1 MARKRELLEVPE
13 QLDEARFWSVVGSQ
27 ESDVVEFK
35 ESIPKPTQLQ
45 EPLVAFANSQG
56 GMVVLGVS
64 SGRPH
69 KVIGVNWAQDHEE
82 RVQDALRSTQPPLAA
97 TVAKSAVDGKTVV
110 FVQVERP
117 EAGWIHTSNGR
128 LLIRAGPTNRALV
141 GEDLARFIKE
151 RGSLPPEDEAVRGV
165 GIDDLDPAALRTY
178 LQERLAR
185 SRIKVAPALNDV
197 GLTNE
202 DGQVR
207 LATLLLFGKE
217 PQASARRLGIV
228 FMRMEGSVGAGAK
241 LRERIELTGPLPGL
255 VADADRLIYREMRRD
270 AVIRGLIREE
280 VPEFPP
286 PATREALLNAVG
298 HRDYSLRGSAVEVR
312 LFDDALEIE
321 SPGTLPAHVT
331 VDNLRDVQYS
341 RNPRIMDAFE
351 RLHLVEEAGTGIDR
365 MIQEM
370 EDALL
375 DPPQFEEKSA
385 SFVVRLRGTSVFLAE
400 DRLWIGDLADIPL
413 SSDAKLALVY
423 ARRNGHITNEQLRN
437 LRHLDRDASR
447 AVLQDLVARDLLR
460 VVGRGRGARY
470 VLGDIAAQ
478 AHARATV
485 PQQFATILSHAERA
499 GSVANADVRG
509 LLGIDRDEARELLA
523 ELTRLGYL
531 EAVGERRGRRY
542 LPTPAAQGPT

>member
-1 MARKRELLEVPE
+1 MARKRELLEIPE
-13 QLDEARFWSVVGSQ
+13 ELDEVRFWSLVGSQ
-27 ESDVVEFK
+27 ESGVVEFK
-35 ESIPKPTQLQ
+35 EDVPKPSQLQ
-45 EPLVAFANSQG
+45 DPLVGFANSQG

-64 SGRPH
+64 AGRPH
-69 KVIGVNWAQDHEE
+69 RLLGVRWTQEQEE
-82 RVQDALRSTQPPLAA
+82 RVQETLRHTQPPLSASVAA
-97 TVAKSAVDGKTVV
+97 SAVDGKTVV
-110 FVQVERP
+110 FIQVERP
-117 EAGWIHTSNGR
+117 ETGWLHTSNGR

-151 RGSLPPEDEAVRGV
+151 RGSLPPEDDAVRGV
-165 GIDDLDPAALRTY
+165 GIDALDPDAIRAY
-178 LQERLAR
+178 LKERLGR
-185 SRIKVAPALNDV
+185 SRINVASALKDV

-202 DGQVR
+202 NGQLR

-217 PQASARRLGIV
+217 PQTNTRRFGIV
-228 FMRMEGSVGAGAK
+228 FMRMEGSLDGGAK
-241 LRERIELTGPLPGL
+241 LRERTELTGALPAL

-270 AVIRGLIREE
+270 AVVRGLIREA

-286 PATREALLNAVG
+286 LVIREALLNAVG
-298 HRDYSLRGSAVEVR
+298 HRDYSLRGAAIQVR

-321 SPGTLPAHVT
+321 SPGTLPAYVT
-331 VDNLRDVQYS
+331 VDNLREEQYS

-351 RLHLVEEAGTGIDR
+351 RLRLVEEAGSGIDR

-375 DPPQFEEKSA
+375 DPPQFQEKSS

-400 DRLWIGDLADIPL
+400 DRLWIADLADIPL

-423 ARRNGHITNEQLRN
+423 ARRNGRITNEELRN
-437 LRHLDRDASR
+437 LRHIDRDASR

-470 VLGDIAAQ
+470 VLGDIATQ

-509 LLGIDRDEARELLA
+509 LLGVDRSQARELLA
-523 ELTRLGYL
+523 DLTRLGYL
-531 EAVGERRGRRY
+531 EAVGERRGRKY
-542 LPTPAAQGPT
+542 LPVPSAQG